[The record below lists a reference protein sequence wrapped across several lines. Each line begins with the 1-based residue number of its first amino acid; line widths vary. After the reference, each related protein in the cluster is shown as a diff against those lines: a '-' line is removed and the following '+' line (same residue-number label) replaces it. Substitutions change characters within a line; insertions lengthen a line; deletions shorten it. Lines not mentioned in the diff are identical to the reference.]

1 MMAAERIDAGLIE
14 CLPPVRGELVENAP
28 IARFSWFRVGG
39 PAEVLFTPADS
50 DDLAGFLAEKPDDI
64 AVTVIGV
71 ASNLLVRDGGV
82 EGVVVRLGRGFAGIE
97 IDGAQVRAGA
107 AAMDINVARA
117 CRDSGLAGLEFLS
130 GVPGTIGGALR
141 MNAGA
146 YGREMNDAVVS
157 ATALDAAGG
166 GHRLDRAALGFS
178 YRHTSVP
185 EDWIFTEAVLTGEPG
200 ERDEIARRMDEI
212 GAARE
217 DSQPIRTRTG
227 GSTFTNPPGDQAWRL
242 IEAAGCRGLRR
253 GGAAV
258 SEKHCNFLVNEG
270 EATAADIEALG
281 EEVRRRVLEH
291 SGVALQWEIR
301 RVGVPLPGGADPGG
315 TGPVGAGGTR

>member
-1 MMAAERIDAGLIE
+1 MMAAERIDSGLIE

-39 PAEVLFTPADS
+39 PAEVLFTPVDG

-117 CRDSGLAGLEFLS
+117 CRDASLAGLEFLS
-130 GVPGTIGGALR
+130 GLPGTIGGALR

-146 YGREMNDAVVS
+146 YGRELRDVVVS
-157 ATALDAAGG
+157 AKALDAAGG
-166 GHRLDRAALGFS
+166 AHRLDLAALGFT

-185 EDWIFTEAVLTGEPG
+185 EDWIFTEAVLAGEPG

-217 DSQPIRTRTG
+217 GSQPIRTRTG
-227 GSTFTNPPGDQAWRL
+227 GSTFTNPPGDKAWRL

-253 GGAAV
+253 GGATV

-270 EATAADIEALG
+270 EATAADIEELG

-301 RVGVPLPGGADPGG
+301 RVGVPLPGG
-315 TGPVGAGGTR
+315 VGGTR

>member
-1 MMAAERIDAGLIE
+1 MMAAERIDSGLIGR
-14 CLPPVRGELVENAP
+14 LPPVRGELVENAP

-39 PAEVLFTPADS
+39 PAEVLFSPVDA

-117 CRDSGLAGLEFLS
+117 CRDAGLAGLEFLS

-146 YGREMNDAVVS
+146 YGRELRDVVVS
-157 ATALDAAGG
+157 AKALDAAGG
-166 GHRLDRAALGFS
+166 AHRLDPAALGFS

-185 EDWIFTEAVLTGEPG
+185 EDWTFTEAVLAGEPG
-200 ERDEIARRMDEI
+200 EPDEIARRMDEI
-212 GAARE
+212 GAAR
-217 DSQPIRTRTG
+217 DGSQPIRSRTG
-227 GSTFTNPPGDQAWRL
+227 GSTFTNPPGDKAWRL

-270 EATAADIEALG
+270 EATAADIEELG

-291 SGVALQWEIR
+291 SGVELQWEIR
-301 RVGVPLPGGADPGG
+301 RVGVPLPGAAAPAG
-315 TGPVGAGGTR
+315 TGGTR

>member
-1 MMAAERIDAGLIE
+1 MMAAERIDSGLIE
-14 CLPPVRGELVENAP
+14 CLPPVRGDLVENAP

-39 PAEVLFTPADS
+39 PAEVLFTPVDG

-117 CRDSGLAGLEFLS
+117 CRDASLAGLEFLS
-130 GVPGTIGGALR
+130 GLPGTIGGALR

-146 YGREMNDAVVS
+146 YGRELRDVVVS
-157 ATALDAAGG
+157 AKALDAAGG
-166 GHRLDRAALGFS
+166 AHRLDLAALGFT

-185 EDWIFTEAVLTGEPG
+185 EDWIFTEAVLAGEPG

-217 DSQPIRTRTG
+217 GSQPIRTRTG
-227 GSTFTNPPGDQAWRL
+227 GSTFTNPPGDKAWRL

-253 GGAAV
+253 GGATV

-270 EATAADIEALG
+270 EATAADIEELG

-301 RVGVPLPGGADPGG
+301 RVGVPLPGG
-315 TGPVGAGGTR
+315 TEGTR